1 MFEEIKVGQIVPNLK
16 GKNLIQFD
24 VSDSSCMLSI
34 TWPDM
39 SDKES
44 EALSSGKLEVR
55 TLGMG
60 HVLFMLFKFEG
71 LPWVEAP
78 YSPHLSKNLSEF
90 PDIEEGQ
97 GLALVVQAAESKT
110 GEVKVLRMIG
120 LPTKFSR
127 TFIKTL
133 QEMMA
138 DVPESIEAYRMEV
151 SSLQDSYTI
160 DQLVSYSEPGCK
172 LKEC

>member
-1 MFEEIKVGQIVPNLK
+1 MLEKIEVGQIVPQLT
-16 GKNLIQFD
+16 GKDLIQFD
-24 VSDSSCMLSI
+24 FSDSGCMLSI

-39 SDKES
+39 SEKELN
-44 EALSSGKLEVR
+44 AIRSGKLEVR

-71 LPWVEAP
+71 WPWVEAP
-78 YSPHLSKNLSEF
+78 YSPHLSKSLSECT
-90 PDIEEGQ
+90 DIEEGQ

-127 TFIKTL
+127 NFIKTL
-133 QEMMA
+133 KEMMA
-138 DVPESIEAYRMEV
+138 DVPESTEAYRTEV
-151 SSLQDSYTI
+151 SNYQKNYTI
-160 DQLVSYSEPGCK
+160 DQLVSYSNPGCK